1 MQRSAFYVI
10 LGQKYESY
18 SNALQ
23 VLKSE
28 TLEERRV
35 KLCKNFAK
43 KSAKHPR
50 YKNWFCESTETEQSK
65 KTRKKNW
72 EIKSKYN
79 HVQYRTDR
87 FKNSHLSYLTEL
99 LNNMD

>member
-10 LGQKYESY
+10 HGQKYESY
-18 SNALQ
+18 RNALQ
-23 VLKSE
+23 VLNSE

-43 KSAKHPR
+43 KSPKHPK
-50 YKNWFCESTETEQSK
+50 YQNWFCESTEKEPFK

-87 FKNSHLSYLTEL
+87 FKNSPLSYLTEL